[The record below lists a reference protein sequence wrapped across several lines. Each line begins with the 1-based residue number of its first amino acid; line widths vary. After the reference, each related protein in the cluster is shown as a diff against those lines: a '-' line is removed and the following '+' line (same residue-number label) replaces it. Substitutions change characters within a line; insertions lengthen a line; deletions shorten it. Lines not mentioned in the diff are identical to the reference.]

1 MLTPLMQ
8 GAFDLTVKADQPRYF
23 LTVSML
29 APTWLQSRFLP
40 VRKNRRLD
48 LAINFFNLT
57 ELLAARSCLTSSIR
71 APRVIGSGANAV
83 QPILDPYLSAK

>member
-40 VRKNRRLD
+40 VRKNRRAGFGDKFLQPHGT
-48 LAINFFNLT
+48 I
-57 ELLAARSCLTSSIR
+57 SSEIMPDFLHPSSKGHQLR
-71 APRVIGSGANAV
+71 ANAV
-83 QPILDPYLSAK
+83 HPILDPYLSAK